1 MWSLELSWARAR
13 RKNVREIDMDIPYV
27 EQFVICETRKKNIS
41 KGSQC
46 WNVEAVETLKCN
58 T

>member
-1 MWSLELSWARAR
+1 MWSLELWGARAR
-13 RKNVREIDMDIPYV
+13 RKNVREIDTDIPYV

-46 WNVEAVETLKCN
+46 WNVECC
-58 T
+58 